1 MSEQSEVRSHEAGD
15 LGRTDVDEDLKKEVT
30 DGPLDEQSGDPH
42 KTGDSHD
49 AVGQSAP
56 TSETDLTP

>member
-1 MSEQSEVRSHEAGD
+1 MSEQSETRSHEAGD
-15 LGRTDVDEDLKKEVT
+15 LGRADVDEDLKREVA

-42 KTGDSHD
+42 NAGDSHD
-49 AVGQSAP
+49 AVGQTAP